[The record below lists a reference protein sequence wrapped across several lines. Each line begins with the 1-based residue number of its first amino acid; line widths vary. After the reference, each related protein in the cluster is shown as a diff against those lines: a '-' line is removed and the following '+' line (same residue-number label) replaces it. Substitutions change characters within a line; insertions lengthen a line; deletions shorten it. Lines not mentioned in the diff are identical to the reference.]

1 MKTLILTFALLFS
14 FSLGHS
20 QESNSKKLKTELT
33 EIVNLEKDK
42 LPSDMKKTEFVILS
56 FKVKKNGKINVLDM
70 NYSNEEIKSI
80 LVNKL
85 ADAIVEN
92 KFIASKIHYYK
103 IHISFIIL
111 KLFFKRIMIVSRS
124 FKIT

>member
-1 MKTLILTFALLFS
+1 MKTLIITFALLFS
-14 FSLGHS
+14 FSLGQA

-33 EIVNLEKDK
+33 EIVSLEKDK
-42 LPSDMKKTEFVILS
+42 LPADMKKTEFVVLS
-56 FKVKKNGKINVLDM
+56 FKVKQNGKINVLDM

-103 IHISFIIL
+103 ILFK
-111 KLFFKRIMIVSRS
+111 KL
-124 FKIT
+124 